1 MATDIGQ
8 ARIAE
13 LGHVGVRCF
22 DVEKQLAFFT
32 EVLGLTLTDKD
43 DELGIYFLSARPSIE
58 HHEFLLAKDRDVPLE
73 GKLIQQISFRCD
85 ALSDVMNY
93 FQKFVAAGVKLN
105 MVVSHGSAVS
115 VYFFDPE
122 GNRCEVYWRTGH
134 DVRQPFVENI
144 DLNQTPE
151 QILAQVKESV
161 ERYGK
166 ERHVAETY
174 TSWAA
179 SVTEDTQG
187 VSTAN

>member
-1 MATDIGQ
+1 MADSNES

-13 LGHVGVRCF
+13 LGHMGIRCM
-22 DVEKQLAFFT
+22 DIEKELAFFT
-32 EVLGLTLTDKD
+32 EVLGLTLTDQD
-43 DELGIYFLSARPSIE
+43 DELGIYFLSARPEVE
-58 HHEFLLAKDRDVPLE
+58 HHEFLLAKDRDVPRE

-85 ALSDVMNY
+85 SLSDVMN
-93 FQKFVAAGVKLN
+93 FFKKFVALGVQLN

-144 DLNQTPE
+144 DLDQTE
-151 QILAQVKESV
+151 DQILEQVQASV
-161 ERYGK
+161 ERYGS
-166 ERHVAETY
+166 ERHVDSVY

-179 SVTEDTQG
+179 TVSEGTE
-187 VSTAN
+187 